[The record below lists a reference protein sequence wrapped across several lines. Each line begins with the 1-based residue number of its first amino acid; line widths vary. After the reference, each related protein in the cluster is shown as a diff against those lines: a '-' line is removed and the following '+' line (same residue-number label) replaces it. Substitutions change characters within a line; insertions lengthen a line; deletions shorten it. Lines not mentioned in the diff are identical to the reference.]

1 MAEPTEPV
9 IEETDPEPEPEP
21 DVPTLEE
28 LVTRQDEYEAVLKH
42 LLGDEF
48 SAIIDDS
55 LMVKRDGT
63 YVFSPPKEEP
73 PAQEPKQAETEP
85 KATPSNINKIR
96 AQMAARNKPAEDTGL
111 TMKKISELSPA
122 EFVKNQT
129 AIFEAVANM
138 KE

>member
-9 IEETDPEPEPEP
+9 IEETDPESEPEP

-85 KATPSNINKIR
+85 QATPSNINKIR

-122 EFVKNQT
+122 EFMKNKT